1 MPARKKTV
9 DEWSVR
15 ITPSDQERI
24 TKDEFLESGLKDA
37 ELLIVC
43 EEGEP
48 NGTPRLHYHIY
59 LRTTHSRTTLERMC
73 AKMGRAN
80 NSVKGNAIFSIKQAN
95 TGTIGYV
102 VKNRNVIASIGYD
115 NHTLDEYFEQSQQYK
130 RDLEASRRKD
140 SRRKEASYRELFDS
154 IVVTSDTLPDDVIT
168 EILDQ
173 CTKRQ
178 MNFPSRS
185 LMEVNTLR
193 ILYPYKPHFVR
204 SLYQQSF
211 VQRY

>member
-1 MPARKKTV
+1 MVLRKDLV
-9 DEWSVR
+9 ESWSIR
-15 ITPSDQERI
+15 ITPTDQATISD
-24 TKDEFLESGLKDA
+24 KEFMESGLKDA

-43 EEGEP
+43 EEGSP
-48 NGTPRLHYHIY
+48 NGSPKLHYHIY
-59 LRTTHSRTTLERMC
+59 LHSKHSRSTLERMC

-80 NSVKGNAIFSIKQAN
+80 NSVKGNAVFSIKQAN
-95 TGTIGYV
+95 EGTIGYV
-102 VKNRNVIASIGYD
+102 VKNNHIICSIGYS
-115 NHTLDEYFEQSQQYK
+115 NHTLEEYYEQSAQYR

-140 SRRKEASYRELFDS
+140 SRKKEASYREIFDS

-168 EILDQ
+168 EVLDE
-173 CTKRQ
+173 CTKRK

>member
-1 MPARKKTV
+1 MPLRKDTV
-9 DEWSVR
+9 ESWSIR
-15 ITPSDQERI
+15 ITPTDQATISE
-24 TKDEFLESGLKDA
+24 KEFLESGLKDA

-43 EEGEP
+43 EEGTP
-48 NGTPRLHYHIY
+48 NGAPKLHYHIF
-59 LRTTHSRTTLERMC
+59 LKSKHSRSTLERMC

-80 NSVKGNAIFSIKQAN
+80 NSVKGNAVFSIKQSN
-95 TGTIGYV
+95 DGTIGYV
-102 VKNRNVIASIGYD
+102 VKDNHIITSIGYTT
-115 NHTLDEYFEQSQQYK
+115 HVLEEYYKQSEQYRK
-130 RDLEASRRKD
+130 DLEASRRQD
-140 SRRKEASYRELFDS
+140 SRKKEASYKDIFDS

-168 EILDQ
+168 EVLDE
-173 CTKRQ
+173 CTKRK

-193 ILYPYKPHFVR
+193 ILYPFKPHFVR